1 MESVQQLQGIYLG
14 NRGESFKCFIS
25 TLLKKCSVTTKYV
38 KMLTDDDAMRVYGC
52 AFTSEVVDPHNNY
65 QVLEQVG
72 DLAANKFIN
81 NYMYSRFPQ
90 LDCTAGVA
98 VVARLRIKYGA
109 KNSFAEIAR
118 NLGFWFFISATN
130 DLRQRKMKPLLE
142 DVLEAFIG
150 ATERILDRRK
160 RIGVGYAIVYDI
172 LATIFDD
179 MEISLKYEDLY
190 DGKTRIKELFDM
202 HESVLGPLVYKDQ
215 KRDLLQ
221 QSTIFRVKGGR
232 YEEKTESN
240 GNVTVNKNKIVGGQY
255 IKIGEGLA
263 SLKADAQQNAAI
275 DALSNLEK
283 QGWSKPVPMI
293 YQIFN
298 KGKDVKAEVYDCDA
312 IQKRWG
318 TDVNVL
324 QSTKEKTKYQIKY
337 QSTPLV
343 YYCMLRSNSGI
354 ESCMKMGA
362 DPNIPDTEG
371 MFASDLLLIG
381 KVDEKMLEDALKV
394 LSQKTLLKV
403 HRLVFDMYFRQY
415 VADYFKTVEDKF
427 VLVE

>member
-130 DLRQRKMKPLLE
+130 DLSQRKMKPLLE
-142 DVLEAFIG
+142 EVLEAFIG

-232 YEEKTESN
+232 YEEKTERN
-240 GNVTVNKNKIVGGQY
+240 
-255 IKIGEGLA
+255 IK
-263 SLKADAQQNAAI
+263 
-275 DALSNLEK
+275 
-283 QGWSKPVPMI
+283 
-293 YQIFN
+293 
-298 KGKDVKAEVYDCDA
+298 
-312 IQKRWG
+312 
-318 TDVNVL
+318 
-324 QSTKEKTKYQIKY
+324 
-337 QSTPLV
+337 
-343 YYCMLRSNSGI
+343 
-354 ESCMKMGA
+354 
-362 DPNIPDTEG
+362 
-371 MFASDLLLIG
+371 
-381 KVDEKMLEDALKV
+381 
-394 LSQKTLLKV
+394 
-403 HRLVFDMYFRQY
+403 
-415 VADYFKTVEDKF
+415 
-427 VLVE
+427 

>member
-14 NRGESFKCFIS
+14 DRGESFKCFIS

-118 NLGFWFFISATN
+118 KLGFWVFISATN

-202 HESVLGPLVYKDQ
+202 HESILGPLVYKDQ

-221 QSTIFRVKGGR
+221 QSTIFRVKGGK

-255 IKIGEGLA
+255 IKIGEGIA
-263 SLKADAQQNAAI
+263 SLKADAQQNAAV
-275 DALSNLEK
+275 DALSTLEK

-298 KGKDVKAEVYDCDA
+298 TAKDVKADVYDCDA
-312 IQKRWG
+312 IKKRWG
-318 TDVNVL
+318 TDMNVL

-343 YYCMLRSNSGI
+343 SYCMSRSNSGI
-354 ESCMKMGA
+354 ESCIKMGA

-371 MFASDLLLIG
+371 MFACDLLLIG
-381 KVDEKMLEDALKV
+381 NVDEKILEDALKV
-394 LSQKTLLKV
+394 LTQRTLLKL
-403 HRLVFDMYFRQY
+403 HRSVFDMYFHQY
-415 VADYFKTVEDKF
+415 VGDYFKTVVDKF

>member
-1 MESVQQLQGIYLG
+1 MDSVQQLQGIYLG
-14 NRGESFKCFIS
+14 NRKELFKCFIS
-25 TLLKKCSVTTKYV
+25 SLLKKGNVTTKYI
-38 KMLTDDDAMRVYGC
+38 KMLTEDDAMRVYGC
-52 AFTSEVVDPHNNY
+52 AFTSEVVDPDNNY

-109 KNSFAEIAR
+109 KNSFSEIAR
-118 NLGFWFFISATN
+118 KLGFWEFISATN

-150 ATERILDRRK
+150 ATERILDNRK
-160 RIGVGYAIVYDI
+160 RVGVGYAIVYDI
-172 LATIFDD
+172 LASIFDE

-190 DGKTRIKELFDM
+190 DGKTRIKELFDT
-202 HESVLGPLVYKDQ
+202 HEGVLGPLVYKDQ
-215 KRDLLQ
+215 KCDLLQ
-221 QSTIFRVKGGR
+221 KSIIYRVKGGK
-232 YEEKTESN
+232 YEEKTEIN
-240 GNVTVNKNKIVGGQY
+240 GNITFNKNKIIGGQY
-255 IKIGEGLA
+255 IKIGEGTA
-263 SLKADAQQNAAI
+263 SLKADAQQNAAV
-275 DALSNLEK
+275 DALYTLEK
-283 QGWSKPVPMI
+283 QGWSKPIPLI

-298 KGKDVKAEVYDCDA
+298 KGKDVKTDVYDCNY

-318 TDVNVL
+318 TDVNIL

-343 YYCMLRSNSGI
+343 SYCMLRSNSGI
-354 ESCMKMGA
+354 ECCMKMGA

-381 KVDEKMLEDALKV
+381 KVDEKMLEESLKV

-403 HRLVFDMYFRQY
+403 HRSVFDMYFHQY
-415 VADYFKTVEDKF
+415 LGDYFKTVVDQF
-427 VLVE
+427 VLID